1 MPMTPLAFIDQY
13 LARYQS
19 HNPALWNYEDG
30 CVLTGCRQL
39 YQATGEEKYL
49 RFVLDYLDAR
59 VAADGTIPP
68 LTPATTISTPS
79 TAARRSSWP
88 GTPRG
93 KRSTARPWTFTPGG

>member
-39 YQATGEEKYL
+39 YQATGRRNTCAL
-49 RFVLDYLDAR
+49 CW
-59 VAADGTIPP
+59 
-68 LTPATTISTPS
+68 TT
-79 TAARRSSWP
+79 WMP
-88 GTPRG
+88 G
-93 KRSTARPWTFTPGG
+93 

>member
-49 RFVLDYLDAR
+49 RFVLD
-59 VAADGTIPP
+59 
-68 LTPATTISTPS
+68 
-79 TAARRSSWP
+79 
-88 GTPRG
+88 
-93 KRSTARPWTFTPGG
+93 